1 MLDRVHAT
9 LTHSRARVAA
19 RTAMSS
25 NSGGSVSYKNVR
37 SAESRSRKVVVCL
50 RNWQGTNP
58 ATYVRQATV
67 ATATQRQRLLH
78 THVFQLLHGRLQAV
92 QILLDTI
99 GGWDLVSVVLD
110 LRNASMSDRLA
121 PSHHT

>member
-1 MLDRVHAT
+1 M
-9 LTHSRARVAA
+9 
-19 RTAMSS
+19 
-25 NSGGSVSYKNVR
+25 
-37 SAESRSRKVVVCL
+37 
-50 RNWQGTNP
+50 
-58 ATYVRQATV
+58 RQATV

-99 GGWDLVSVVLD
+99 RGWDLVSVVLD